1 MGDGDD
7 DDDDHEAMLSIN
19 VKRKSKKKSGFEVE
33 LRDDGHYYIIKV
45 PPGYKDIG
53 VGDRVVSINGTSFPS
68 FKGEKHAND
77 LFDSFKLEV

>member
-1 MGDGDD
+1 MGDD

-19 VKRKSKKKSGFEVE
+19 VKRKSKYQSGFEVD

-45 PPGYKDIG
+45 PPGHKEIG

-68 FKGEKHAND
+68 FKDEKHAND
-77 LFDSFKLEV
+77 LIDILKLEV